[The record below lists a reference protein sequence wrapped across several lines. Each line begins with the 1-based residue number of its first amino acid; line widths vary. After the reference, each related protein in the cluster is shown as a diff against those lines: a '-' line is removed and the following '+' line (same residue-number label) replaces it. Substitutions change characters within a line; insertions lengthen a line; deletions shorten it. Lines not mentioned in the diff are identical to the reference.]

1 MVMVMEQTT
10 HHPCRQLPGPLFT
23 HSSLIK
29 PKHIKVH
36 RQLIHS
42 HWDLTLDMDQGPV
55 LSTERGQVQTMRQ
68 EPVQTTDQGLVLP
81 IEDHCS
87 LPVRTTSSREATTK
101 HNSTNRPLPT
111 TTITLVPPHPAGM
124 LTHLVGGD
132 VLRPLKLGVI
142 SLLCLNQRSRKNPTT
157 FSLIPCPPRPLT
169 VQRRRRRARWTSPR
183 FPPS

>member
-1 MVMVMEQTT
+1 MAMEQTT

-36 RQLIHS
+36 SQLIHS

-68 EPVQTTDQGLVLP
+68 EPVQTTDQGLALP
-81 IEDHCS
+81 IEDHRS

-111 TTITLVPPHPAGM
+111 TTITLVLPHLVGM
-124 LTHLVGGD
+124 LTHLAEDD
-132 VLRPLKLGVI
+132 VRR
-142 SLLCLNQRSRKNPTT
+142 LLMLDATHHPCPNSKKSRKNQTIS
-157 FSLIPCPPRPLT
+157 SLTPCPLRLLT
-169 VQRRRRRARWTSPR
+169 VQKKKKRVRLTSPR
-183 FPPS
+183 CRRS